1 MRKGKRKRM
10 KREEEGEEEDG
21 EDEGYLVQQADLSDQ
36 ICREGAAVPASS
48 MPLPGAKARHR
59 VLCA

>member
-1 MRKGKRKRM
+1 M
-10 KREEEGEEEDG
+10 KREREGEGEEEDW

-36 ICREGAAVPASS
+36 ICSEGAAVPASS